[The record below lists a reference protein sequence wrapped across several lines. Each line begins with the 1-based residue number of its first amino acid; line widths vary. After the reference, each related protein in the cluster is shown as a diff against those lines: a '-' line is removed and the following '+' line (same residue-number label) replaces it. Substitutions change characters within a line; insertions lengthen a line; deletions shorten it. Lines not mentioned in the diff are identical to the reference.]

1 LKEFD
6 VCFIGIVPLK
16 TDARMLNM
24 LRTLAAAGKYVCCIA
39 FGEESEKAEFLKEG
53 IVFLPVRDISPVRA
67 WKLWLH
73 FLKEASRFKKDISAK
88 NYVAADIF
96 CLPLARNFS
105 KFHSKKTFK
114 RKFFYD
120 AREIYSALGSLAKN
134 PLKQKFFTQFEKY
147 YVKFC
152 DGILTSGE
160 LDADFL
166 QKHFLLKTRPTVY
179 LNVPPF
185 KNAVPSNIIRE
196 KFFLKDSTKIL
207 LYQGMISAG
216 RGLIPAIRALPFL
229 KNAVLCIIG
238 DGDFKSEI
246 LKEAELLK
254 VEDCVIFAG
263 RIPYDELHAWT
274 CAADAGLSFI
284 EPISLSYEFALP
296 NKLFEY
302 TMAEIPSLVSDL
314 PALKNVL
321 KDYKIG
327 EVISADTP
335 PEEVAEAIE
344 KLFKNRDVYVPECR
358 RAAHV
363 FCREAQ
369 AEILLKFF

>member
-1 LKEFD
+1 
-6 VCFIGIVPLK
+6 
-16 TDARMLNM
+16 MLNM
-24 LRTLAAAGKYVCCIA
+24 LRTLVAAGKSVCCIA
-39 FGEESEKAEFLKEG
+39 FGEESERAEFLKEG
-53 IVFLPVRDISPVRA
+53 ITFFPVKDISPVRA
-67 WKLWLH
+67 WKLWIH
-73 FLKEASRFKKDISAK
+73 FLKSAGSFKKEISAN

-105 KFHSKKTFK
+105 QFHSLKSFK

-134 PLKQKFFTQFEKY
+134 PLKQKFFTLFEKFH
-147 YVKFC
+147 VKSC
-152 DGILTSGE
+152 DGIITSGE
-160 LDADFL
+160 LDTDYL
-166 QKHFLLKTRPTVY
+166 QKHFLLKIRPTVY

-185 KNAVPSNIIRE
+185 KNPVSSNIIRE
-196 KFFLKDSTKIL
+196 KFILKDTTKIL

-216 RGLIPAIRALPFL
+216 RGLIPAVRSLPFL
-229 KNAVLCIIG
+229 KDSVLCIIG

-246 LKEAELLK
+246 VKEAELLK
-254 VEDCVIFAG
+254 VSERVIFAG

-302 TMAEIPSLVSDL
+302 TMAGIPSLVSDL

-327 EVISADTP
+327 EVISANAT
-335 PEEVAEAIE
+335 PEETAQAIE
-344 KLFKNRDVYVPECR
+344 KLFKNKSVYADECA
-358 RAAHV
+358 RAAKV

-369 AEILLKFF
+369 SEILLKFF